1 MPRSLAPAARAHAA
15 MPRDFGRHAAPE
27 ADRWPVPLAG
37 AFILALSGTAWL
49 LIFQG
54 GRALASLFG

>member
-1 MPRSLAPAARAHAA
+1 

-37 AFILALSGTAWL
+37 AFILAVSGTAWL

-54 GRALASLFG
+54 GRALVSLFG